1 MPPTIAIRKME
12 RVSDDMH
19 ARFSAKSRSLCSVW
33 QKRLRKCFRVDSWGW
48 FGFYE
53 AKLVKA
59 RWRVKQNGV
68 FFAIAPLFR
77 GKLGFEDAQIVP
89 SRRVEQHRSRI
100 LSAMP
105 FLVHEWNPLLLK
117 NDFWRNFSQQGT
129 PPRERSENVKTGGK
143 CESRR
148 QMPFGLAFTSYR
160 PLKFCLLSPL
170 LKMGSIIWF
179 QKSVHPSVEPS
190 SRTSSSNTV

>member
-1 MPPTIAIRKME
+1 M
-12 RVSDDMH
+12 
-19 ARFSAKSRSLCSVW
+19 
-33 QKRLRKCFRVDSWGW
+33 
-48 FGFYE
+48 
-53 AKLVKA
+53 
-59 RWRVKQNGV
+59 KQNGV

-89 SRRVEQHRSRI
+89 SRCVELHRSRI

-105 FLVHEWNPLLLK
+105 FLVHEWNPLLLR

-160 PLKFCLLSPL
+160 PLKFCLFKFRKLNQRISAFARWAFSPL
-170 LKMGSIIWF
+170 LKRLSATSEHLRNLNNMISEIGT
-179 QKSVHPSVEPS
+179 SVS
-190 SRTSSSNTV
+190 